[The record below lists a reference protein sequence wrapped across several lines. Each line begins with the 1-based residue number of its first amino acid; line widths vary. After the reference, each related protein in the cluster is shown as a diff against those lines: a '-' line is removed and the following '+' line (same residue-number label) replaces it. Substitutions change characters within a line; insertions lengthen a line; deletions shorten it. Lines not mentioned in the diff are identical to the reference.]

1 MSGGAYPRA
10 CLSLHPGRQSHEC
23 RSRPGARLP
32 KRRSRPAKPGRYRA
46 ARDDGAPSPGAAHR
60 TPPQLGRGPPPRR
73 ARNRQLRSGSRP
85 TARPP
90 VPSFGSRS
98 GVPRHLSVIRT
109 DQQFGDAW
117 QSTQCASH
125 LVEHPGHRPGVLRD
139 GDGSRQP
146 AVMGGPGN
154 GPPSRATA
162 EPSLESPPSVGLRG
176 SRRIAPSAR
185 GFARVVYTS
194 GRRRPGP
201 ETGLG
206 TRSGAAN
213 RPPSSHRRR
222 SGSRRATAV
231 S

>member
-1 MSGGAYPRA
+1 MSAGCDRVLA
-10 CLSLHPGRQSHEC
+10 C
-23 RSRPGARLP
+23 RSE
-32 KRRSRPAKPGRYRA
+32 
-46 ARDDGAPSPGAAHR
+46 
-60 TPPQLGRGPPPRR
+60 GRGPPNPAGIARPATTAPRLPAPR
-73 ARNRQLRSGSRP
+73 TERLPSLAGAFRREGLVIGVLRSGSRP

-90 VPSFGSRS
+90 VPSFGSRW
-98 GVPRHLSVIRT
+98 GVPRHVNVIRT

-162 EPSLESPPSVGLRG
+162 EPSLESSPSVGLRG

-194 GRRRPGP
+194 GRRRPSP

-222 SGSRRATAV
+222 SGSRRAAAV